1 MVDSIRILI
10 ADDHTL
16 FRNGV
21 KTLLNTEPGMEVI
34 GEASNGDEAIQIALR
49 LLPDVILMDLVM
61 PCKDG
66 ISAISE
72 IKAHTDKIRILV
84 LTSYSAE
91 DKSIPAIKAGASGF
105 VLKDCSPDE
114 LLQAIRIVNSG
125 ETYLPPEIVN
135 ILVNE
140 VQHKPET
147 SELSIEQLTDRE
159 MEVLKLI
166 AQGLTNEQIASTL
179 FISKRTVSTHINN
192 LLNKLNLESRAQA
205 VIYALQ
211 NRIVEIE

>member
-1 MVDSIRILI
+1 MIDSIRILI

-34 GEASNGDEAIQIALR
+34 GEASNGDEAIQLAKK
-49 LLPDVILMDLVM
+49 LLPDIVLMDLVM
-61 PCKDG
+61 PVKDG
-66 ISAISE
+66 ITAISE
-72 IKAHTDKIRILV
+72 IIALPGGTRILV

-91 DKSIPAIKAGASGF
+91 DKSISAIKAGASGF

-114 LLQAIRIVNSG
+114 LLQAIRIVHSG
-125 ETYLPPEIVN
+125 ESYLPPGIVE

-140 VQHKPET
+140 VQHKPQ
-147 SELSIEQLTDRE
+147 SSDFPVEQLTDRE

-166 AQGLTNEQIASTL
+166 AQGLTNDSIAATL

-192 LLNKLNLESRAQA
+192 LLNKLTLENRAQA
-205 VIYALQ
+205 VLYALQ